1 MHMKHIAMAALMA
14 AASFGL
20 MGSADAAVG
29 QVNVGAVLQSS
40 QAFQKAGQTYAAEQK
55 KAQDQ
60 FDKQSKSMNDQE
72 KKALAEKLSADL
84 AKKEA
89 DLMKP
94 VQDSMKAA
102 VEKAAKDKKV
112 DTVISAGSLMYGKVD
127 VDLTEDVKA
136 NMK

>member
-1 MHMKHIAMAALMA
+1 MRMKHIVMAAMV
-14 AASFGL
+14 AASAFGL
-20 MGSADAAVG
+20 MGVADASVG

-40 QAFQKAGQTYAAEQK
+40 QAFQKAGQTYADAQK
-55 KAQDQ
+55 KAQAE
-60 FDKQSKSMNDQE
+60 FDNKSKSMNDQD

-84 AKKEA
+84 AQKEH

-94 VQDSMKAA
+94 VQDSLKAA
-102 VEKAAKDKKV
+102 VEKAAKAKKV
-112 DTVISAGSLMYGKVD
+112 DTVISAGSLMYGTVD

>member
-1 MHMKHIAMAALMA
+1 MNMKHIAMAALV
-14 AASFGL
+14 AASAFGL

-40 QAFQKAGQTYAAEQK
+40 KAFQQAGQTYAAEQQ
-55 KAQDQ
+55 KAQSQ
-60 FDKQSKSMNDQE
+60 FDNQAKSLDDQG

-89 DLMKP
+89 ELMKP

-102 VEKAAKDKKV
+102 VEKAAKAKKV
-112 DTVISAGSLMYGKVD
+112 DTVITAGSLMYGKVD